1 MSTYIVDTVAFIK
14 YLADELPEKADKIFR
29 DAERGSS
36 LLLLPHIVIGEFA
49 YISLKNKIETED
61 PKASIGEVLH
71 LVYSSSY
78 FRCVDMD
85 LECWEEFLKLNILEL
100 HDRMICSIA
109 RAKKATVITSDESI
123 LKHKEVESVWD

>member
-1 MSTYIVDTVAFIK
+1 MSTYVVDTVAFIK
-14 YLADELPEKADKIFR
+14 YLADELPEKADRIFR
-29 DAERGSS
+29 DAEKGSS

-49 YISLKNKIETED
+49 YISLKNKIKTED
-61 PKASIGEVLH
+61 PAASIREVLH

-85 LECWEEFLKLNILEL
+85 LECWEEFLRLDIKEL

-109 RAKKATVITSDESI
+109 MAKKAAVITNDEGI
-123 LKHKEVESVWD
+123 LKHREVESVWD